1 MPPRAARSGSRG
13 VGAPVLPLSGFS
25 IAIAADRRA
34 HPITKLLDAAGAR
47 TTQVRAVRVT
57 PQPDPDELRRSVD
70 RVLEGPVDELVV
82 SSALGFRAWLAA
94 AGRAGVAERLI
105 GVLGQSRL
113 LARDAAAADS
123 LREVGLRE
131 IWSTSAA
138 STEDLFRYL
147 LAFPTPGARAVVEVN
162 TPALHDLGATLRAKG
177 VEVLE
182 IPTYRTAAPPHA
194 ETMRKLNEQLGK
206 GQLDALVLANR
217 PAAEYVLADAKAN
230 GDLNELLNVLVG
242 QTLTAC
248 LGGFTAEPLRALG
261 LDPLVGP
268 TGFVEDLVA
277 NVVARL
283 RARAIRLAAGSRR
296 LEVRGQAVLVDG
308 SFVLLPPGPLGVLQ
322 VLARRAGRVVSF
334 AEIKQELPGWSEVN
348 DHAVEMAVSRL
359 RRHLGGLD
367 GLDIVQ
373 TVVKRGYRLAAEPVA
388 DTDTTVIPPATVVT
402 V

>member
-1 MPPRAARSGSRG
+1 MPSRAARSVLGMD
-13 VGAPVLPLSGFS
+13 APVLPLSGF
-25 IAIAADRRA
+25 AVAVAADRRA
-34 HPITKLLDAAGAR
+34 HPITVLLEAAGAR

-57 PQPDPDELRRSVD
+57 PQPDPAELRATVE
-70 RVLEGPVDELVV
+70 RVLSGPVDELVV

-94 AGRAGVAERLI
+94 AGRAGLAERLI
-105 GVLGQSRL
+105 ETLSHSRL

-147 LAFPTPGARAVVEVN
+147 LAYPTPGARAVVEVN
-162 TPALHDLGATLRAKG
+162 TPALHDLSATLRAKG

-194 ETMRKLNEQLGK
+194 ETMRKLNEQLSR

-217 PAAEYVLADAKAN
+217 PAAQYVLQDAKAA

-242 QTLTAC
+242 HTLTAC
-248 LGGFTAEPLRALG
+248 LGSVTAEPLRALG
-261 LDPLVGP
+261 VEPLVGP

-283 RARAIRLAAGSRR
+283 KARAIRLAVGSRR

-308 SFVLLPPGPLGVLQ
+308 VLVTLPPGPLGVLQ
-322 VLARRAGRVVSF
+322 VLARRPGKVVSF

-359 RRHLGGLD
+359 RRHLAGLD
-367 GLDIVQ
+367 AVQ
-373 TVVKRGYRLAAEPVA
+373 TVVKRGYRLAAEPAREA
-388 DTDTTVIPPATVVT
+388 DTAVAPSATVVT